1 MLHNFYE
8 NSGLKDWDQK
18 EHAKEFLI
26 YPENIGRNLAI
37 DETSLSTGEL
47 YTYVTNKDF
56 KGKQGTLVASIK
68 GTSSAT
74 ILKILELIPLKLR
87 EAVETIS
94 LDMAK
99 NMESAARRAFP
110 NAKLI
115 TDKFHIIKLAF
126 DALQSNRTEER
137 WLAMDAEINAMKQ
150 AKLERKK
157 YKSEVFANGETAK
170 QLLAHSRF
178 AFFKTRDNWK
188 DSQKKRMEIIFE
200 LYPKLERAYEQTM
213 RFRKIFDHTERN
225 SAKTAFLKWIEDT
238 VALNL
243 PKYNTLAKTVM
254 YHLENIC
261 NYFEQRLTNANAESF
276 NSKIKLFRANLRGV
290 TNIDIFQFRI
300 QSLFAY
306 PRKI

>member
-1 MLHNFYE
+1 
-8 NSGLKDWDQK
+8 
-18 EHAKEFLI
+18 
-26 YPENIGRNLAI
+26 
-37 DETSLSTGEL
+37 
-47 YTYVTNKDF
+47 
-56 KGKQGTLVASIK
+56 
-68 GTSSAT
+68 
-74 ILKILELIPLKLR
+74 
-87 EAVETIS
+87 
-94 LDMAK
+94 MAK

-115 TDKFHIIKLAF
+115 TDKFHIIKLSF

-188 DSQKKRMEIIFE
+188 DSQKQRMEIIFE
-200 LYPKLERAYEQTM
+200 LYPKLEQAYEHTM
-213 RFRKIFDHTERN
+213 RFRKIFNHTERN
-225 SAKTAFLKWIEDT
+225 SAKKALLKWIEDT
-238 VALNL
+238 AVLNL
-243 PKYNTLAKTVM
+243 PKYNTLAKTVT

-261 NYFEQRLTNANAESF
+261 NYFDLRLTNANAESF

-290 TNIDIFQFRI
+290 TNIEIFQFRI

-306 PRKI
+306 PQKI